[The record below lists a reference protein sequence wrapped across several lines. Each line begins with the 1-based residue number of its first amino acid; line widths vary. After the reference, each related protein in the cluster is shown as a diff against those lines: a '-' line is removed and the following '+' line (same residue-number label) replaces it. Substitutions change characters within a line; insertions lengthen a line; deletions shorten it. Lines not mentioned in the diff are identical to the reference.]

1 MTQFMPSNPP
11 RLLTLLIAAVVIPI
25 TLSLGV
31 IGYLGIDWLE
41 RQTEQRMREDIE
53 LISRSLKEPL
63 NQAIRTNQPELIQQS
78 LNSAFAFGRI
88 YGAHIYGRNGEL
100 LAGSGAG
107 VRRFSEQRGEAL
119 ATLDA
124 DGDGYA
130 TLGSEPV
137 HVYFMPLTTAG
148 GRFAGLL
155 QLTRHPDEFRDTLS
169 SIRITGA
176 AMLGGIALWLGL
188 IVMLGHRI
196 AIGGP
201 LRRLERSMQSAAEQ
215 ELGYRVSGGGPREIA
230 NLTHG
235 INKMLSQI
243 ESSRKLAAVGELS
256 AGIAHQLGTPLSV
269 LDGRAQQLLRQ
280 PDLNH
285 QQRSNLEAVRA
296 ETRRIAEIVQR
307 LMAFSRSM
315 PLQPTLTKLSTV
327 VTHSIE
333 RMAHAPEAEDVVLVQ
348 RLNKDDPPIMID
360 AERLEEAIC
369 NLMLNAFQ
377 AAPFGKVC
385 ITSAIT
391 DQSVTL
397 RIEDDGPGIAKEDEG
412 KIFSPFFTRKPVGI
426 GTGLGLAVA
435 YGTVR
440 AHGGQIRLAQGE
452 LPGACFELSLPVR
465 AQEVSQ

>member
-1 MTQFMPSNPP
+1 MTQLMPTNPP

-25 TLSLGV
+25 TLSLGL

-63 NQAIRTNQPELIQQS
+63 NQAIRTNQPDLIQQS

-100 LAGSGAG
+100 LAGTGAG
-107 VRRFSEQRGEAL
+107 VQRFSEQRGEAL

-124 DGDGYA
+124 EGDGYA
-130 TLGSEPV
+130 ALGSEPI

-155 QLTRHPDEFRDTLS
+155 QLTRHPDEYRDTLS
-169 SIRITGA
+169 MIRTTGV

-201 LRRLERSMQSAAEQ
+201 LRRLERSMQSAADH
-215 ELGYRVSGGGPREIA
+215 ELGYRVNGGGPREIV
-230 NLTHG
+230 NLTLG
-235 INKMLSQI
+235 INTMLSQI

-269 LDGRAQQLLRQ
+269 LDGRAQQLLRE
-280 PDLNH
+280 PDLEDT
-285 QQRSNLEAVRA
+285 QRSNLKAMRT

-315 PLQPTLTKLSTV
+315 PLQPKLRKLSTV
-327 VTHSIE
+327 VTQAIE
-333 RMAHAPEAEDVVLVQ
+333 RMSHAPEAKNVSIVTQVTRE
-348 RLNKDDPPIMID
+348 DPPIMID
-360 AERLEEAIC
+360 VERLEEAIC
-369 NLMLNAFQ
+369 NLLLNAFQ
-377 AAPFGKVC
+377 AAPSGTVSVMS
-385 ITSAIT
+385 TT
-391 DQSVTL
+391 TGETVTL
-397 RIEDDGPGIAKEDEG
+397 CIEDDGPGIAKEDEG

-435 YGTVR
+435 YGTLR
-440 AHGGQIRLAQGE
+440 AHGGQIRLTQGK
-452 LPGACFELSLPVR
+452 LPGACFELSLPIP
-465 AQEVSQ
+465 AQEGS